1 MLRSDLNLQPVIII
15 FSLSHLHSNRMT
27 TLIIPSLA
35 VALTLIQLS
44 TSVPQGSSDQYNPFY
59 NGADASTVLEAAFAQ
74 AGISLG
80 DGLGAIGFPPPTKK
94 PSIASRL
101 RNLRLPSLPSFSRK
115 RATPMPML
123 IPIMG
128 TMPKPM
134 KLDNM
139 NSEEGQLISQLQQ
152 LQGNGAFFS
161 NNPFIHHHVHNP
173 SNQLNSQQIISNK
186 QPQFLLPSSLGTT
199 KAQETTQSFY
209 VWPTTNAIIA
219 TTPSPLLSDQ
229 LKRLPISLT
238 RPRSVNHN
246 YGTSSSENWT
256 PTNGNFGGFKPLLVS
271 LDSSASSS
279 SVMPTAAAPAH
290 NLSDYYQSTK
300 RVSFWAKR
308 PEGSQQDI
316 TQSMLDNWKFNNPEN
331 SSSNPVDDLLKFHPI
346 KLNGGDAGSNK
357 IGFQINPSNLLEQI
371 NREANRRSIDCKN
384 KDLGWCDYTD
394 NYPT

>member
-1 MLRSDLNLQPVIII
+1 M
-15 FSLSHLHSNRMT
+15 
-27 TLIIPSLA
+27 
-35 VALTLIQLS
+35 
-44 TSVPQGSSDQYNPFY
+44 PQAGDQFNPFY

-80 DGLGAIGFPPPTKK
+80 DGLGAMGFPPPTKK

-101 RNLRLPSLPSFSRK
+101 RNLRLPSLPSFARK
-115 RATPMPML
+115 RVTPMPML

-134 KLDNM
+134 KLDSM
-139 NSEEGQLISQLQQ
+139 NSEEGQLFSQLQQ
-152 LQGNGAFFS
+152 LHGNGGAFFT
-161 NNPFIHHHVHNP
+161 NAPFIHHHVHNLINTVQ
-173 SNQLNSQQIISNK
+173 SNSHIKN
-186 QPQFLLPSSLGTT
+186 LLIPSSLATT

-209 VWPTTNAIIA
+209 VWPTSSQAIT
-219 TTPSPLLSDQ
+219 TTPIPLLSDH
-229 LKRLPISLT
+229 LKRLPVSLT

-246 YGTSSSENWT
+246 YGTSNDNWT
-256 PTNGNFGGFKPLLVS
+256 PSNFGGFKPLLS
-271 LDSSASSS
+271 LDASPSL
-279 SVMPTAAAPAH
+279 VMPTAAAPAH

-308 PEGSQQDI
+308 PEGQQDI
-316 TQSMLDNWKFNNPEN
+316 TKSILDNWKFNNLDN
-331 SSSNPVDDLLKFHPI
+331 ASNPVDDLLKFHPI
-346 KLNGGDAGSNK
+346 KLTAGDSANNK
-357 IGFQINPSNLLEQI
+357 IGFQINPTNLLEQI